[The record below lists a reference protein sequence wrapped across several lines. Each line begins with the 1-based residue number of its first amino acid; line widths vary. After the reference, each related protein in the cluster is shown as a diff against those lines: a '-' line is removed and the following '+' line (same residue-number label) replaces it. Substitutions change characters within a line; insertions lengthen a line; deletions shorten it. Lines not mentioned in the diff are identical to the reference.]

1 LYLGTPQNEQSI
13 YPLLGRR
20 GYKTRIWP
28 ARYPSPAVSAAYGD
42 QFAPRLGGRLE
53 RDPSLAGKPTDP
65 KRFGEFDLLEREAS
79 YGRSGFALQ
88 FMLDT
93 TLSDADR
100 YPLKLSDFSVL
111 DLDLNLAPSKIVW
124 GSSKDLSWT
133 DLPNLGMEGDRFYRP
148 MATPGELVGY
158 QGSVLA
164 IDPSGRGKDETAYSV
179 VKHIN
184 GHLFLAENR
193 GFLGGYLPST
203 LEAIALDA
211 KKHAVK
217 RILVESNFGDG
228 MFSALLQPVLAKIY
242 PCTIEEIRHSSQK
255 EKRIIDTLEPILN
268 QHRLT
273 VDRAIVDRDFYDE
286 HKDVP
291 AEHRYSYKLFHQLTR
306 ITKERGALLHDDRLE
321 SLAMA
326 VSYWTESVKLDVD
339 KRVEAQRKA
348 EHAKR
353 LREFVKHAI
362 GYTQDPPKLFHSANR
377 GIR

>member
-1 LYLGTPQNEQSI
+1 
-13 YPLLGRR
+13 
-20 GYKTRIWP
+20 
-28 ARYPSPAVSAAYGD
+28 
-42 QFAPRLGGRLE
+42 
-53 RDPSLAGKPTDP
+53 
-65 KRFGEFDLLEREAS
+65 
-79 YGRSGFALQ
+79 
-88 FMLDT
+88 
-93 TLSDADR
+93 
-100 YPLKLSDFSVL
+100 
-111 DLDLNLAPSKIVW
+111 
-124 GSSKDLSWT
+124 
-133 DLPNLGMEGDRFYRP
+133 
-148 MATPGELVGY
+148 
-158 QGSVLA
+158 
-164 IDPSGRGKDETAYSV
+164 
-179 VKHIN
+179 
-184 GHLFLAENR
+184 
-193 GFLGGYLPST
+193 
-203 LEAIALDA
+203 
-211 KKHAVK
+211 
-217 RILVESNFGDG
+217 
-228 MFSALLQPVLAKIY
+228 VLAKIY